1 MNCLDQYRGKLLAAV
16 NRDLRAIV
24 VAPDEQSI
32 HRFRVGVKRLTA
44 LYRFLDVVKP
54 EIAAQ
59 HLLKPARKLSRS
71 ISKVRDCHITQGL
84 LAELAEPGSSELAS
98 LQRAVHARTDKDYRA
113 FLKLA
118 QGSIRLPLRLAT
130 IRSMKLSENAILRHK
145 PEVLQQLT
153 CAIADISNDP
163 AAEQWHTARILLKR
177 YHHTLDAFSG
187 CPGQRLDEKELN
199 RIVMLESLLGDWHDR
214 VIAVA
219 ILRSFGDLEKQAAPL
234 IMELDRQEG
243 LLLGSARIYL
253 RKFNRRQV
261 VG

>member
-1 MNCLDQYRGKLLAAV
+1 
-16 NRDLRAIV
+16 
-24 VAPDEQSI
+24 
-32 HRFRVGVKRLTA
+32 
-44 LYRFLDVVKP
+44 
-54 EIAAQ
+54 
-59 HLLKPARKLSRS
+59 
-71 ISKVRDCHITQGL
+71 
-84 LAELAEPGSSELAS
+84 
-98 LQRAVHARTDKDYRA
+98 
-113 FLKLA
+113 
-118 QGSIRLPLRLAT
+118 LPLRLAT
-130 IRSMKLSENAILRHK
+130 IRSMKLSESAILRHK
-145 PEVLQQLT
+145 PDALQQLL

-163 AAEQWHTARILLKR
+163 ATEQWHAARILLKR